1 MTPEE
6 RQPLIARIR
15 SFPDVLEAAV
25 RSLTP
30 DQLTAEALPGEWTI
44 AQVVHHL
51 ADAHMHAYARF
62 KHIQVEEYPTFKP
75 YEQTDWAE
83 TPEARDAHIADSLAI
98 LRGLHHRWARLMESL
113 TDEQWAR
120 KGLHPDLGEISA
132 EGLLIGYVNHS
143 QNHLLQ
149 IGKTYEALQTL
160 T

>member
-1 MTPEE
+1 MTPDE
-6 RQPLIARIR
+6 RRTLIAKLR
-15 SFPDVLEAAV
+15 SFPDVLDAAL
-25 RSLTP
+25 RSISV
-30 DQLTAEALPGEWTI
+30 DQLTVEALPGEWTI

-62 KHIQVEEYPTFKP
+62 KHIQVEDYPTFKP

-83 TPEARDAHIADSLAI
+83 TADACDAQIADSLAI
-98 LRGLHHRWARLMESL
+98 LRGLHHRWTRLMESL
-113 TDEQWAR
+113 TDEEWAR

-149 IGKTYEALQTL
+149 IGKTAEALP
-160 T
+160 

>member
-6 RQPLIARIR
+6 RTPLIAKLR
-15 SFPDVLEAAV
+15 SFPDLLESAL
-25 RSLTP
+25 RDIST
-30 DQLTAEALPGEWTI
+30 DQLTVEALPGEWTI

-62 KHIQVEEYPTFKP
+62 KHIQVEDYPTFKP

-83 TPEARDAHIADSLAI
+83 TAEACDANIADSLAI
-98 LRGLHHRWARLMESL
+98 LRGLHQRWTRLMESL
-113 TDEQWAR
+113 TEEQWAR
-120 KGLHPDLGEISA
+120 QGLHPDLGAISA

-149 IGKTYEALQTL
+149 IGKTAEALP
-160 T
+160 

>member
-6 RQPLIARIR
+6 RTPLIAKLR
-15 SFPDVLEAAV
+15 SFPDVLDAAL
-25 RSLTP
+25 RSISA
-30 DQLTAEALPGEWTI
+30 DQLTVEALPGEWTI

-62 KHIQVEEYPTFKP
+62 KHIQVEDYPTFKP

-83 TPEARDAHIADSLAI
+83 TADACDPNIADSLAI
-98 LRGLHHRWARLMESL
+98 LRGLHHRWTRLMESL
-113 TDEQWAR
+113 TEEQWAR
-120 KGLHPDLGEISA
+120 KGLHPDLGAISA

-149 IGKTYEALQTL
+149 IGKTAEALP
-160 T
+160 

>member
-6 RQPLIARIR
+6 RTPLIAKLR
-15 SFPDVLEAAV
+15 SFPDVLDAAL
-25 RSLTP
+25 RSISA
-30 DQLTAEALPGEWTI
+30 DQLTVEALPGEWTI

-62 KHIQVEEYPTFKP
+62 KHIQVEDYPTFKP

-83 TPEARDAHIADSLAI
+83 TAEACDPNIADSLAI
-98 LRGLHHRWARLMESL
+98 LRGLHQRWTRLMESL

-120 KGLHPDLGEISA
+120 KGLHPDLGAISA

-149 IGKTYEALQTL
+149 IGKTAEALP
-160 T
+160 